1 MGLVLTGYEERL
13 KKDKVAHLKLAD
25 KVEVKNQLK
34 SKLIKEIEGF
44 RTRPSEYAA
53 LQVVDKETI
62 NKVVENVKRKLNKQ

>member
-1 MGLVLTGYEERL
+1 LGLVLTGYEERL

>member
-13 KKDKVAHLKLAD
+13 KKDKIAHLKLAD

>member
-1 MGLVLTGYEERL
+1 LGLVLTGYEERL

-44 RTRPSEYAA
+44 RTRPNEYAA

-62 NKVVENVKRKLNKQ
+62 KNVVENVMRKLNKQ